1 LPYREANSSIF
12 YPLHFFTLAKE
23 TEFTSKASI
32 AKKLKAI
39 RKICNREEGNM
50 SKTRLAV
57 GIIILL
63 IGLFALLMFQVSFDK
78 LVGAGIAVVGLLVL
92 LTARSKSGSVGVA
105 GRTEGGF
112 QGVVRSLKK
121 EGNVANFWLEVS
133 GQAGRTVNVEA
144 YVREDTV
151 NEGDTVWV
159 RGKPTEGATL
169 KTSEIRNLS
178 HMPTTSGMSPPQI
191 GGGGTGRSS
200 GGRALLIIGWLIL
213 SFILAFVIV
222 IAVMSSD
229 FMNEIFV
236 DEESR
241 NIAAFTILFLS
252 FTVLQVIMYKSGA
265 LSSRRQRGQLLP
277 GAGHDLPGGFLEA
290 TARNVKPPDTRA
302 FGKGFNAKMHRV
314 QRFRAELTDS
324 QGNITQYVTV
334 EVECEEEKWVGEI
347 ADGDKV
353 RVQGKVGEDGILHA
367 ERALNLTTNS
377 IVGKK

>member
-1 LPYREANSSIF
+1 
-12 YPLHFFTLAKE
+12 
-23 TEFTSKASI
+23 
-32 AKKLKAI
+32 
-39 RKICNREEGNM
+39 M

-63 IGLFALLMFQVSFDK
+63 IGLFVLLMFQVSFDK
-78 LVGAGIAVVGLLVL
+78 LVGAGIAIVGLVVL
-92 LTARSKSGSVGVA
+92 LTARSKGGSTGVP

-144 YVREDTV
+144 YLGEDAV

-159 RGKPTEGATL
+159 RGKPTEGTTL

-178 HMPTTSGMSPPQI
+178 RMPATSGMSPPQI

-229 FMNEIFV
+229 FMNEMFV

-252 FTVLQVIMYKSGA
+252 FAVLQVIMYKSGA
-265 LSSRRQRGQLLP
+265 LSSRRQQGQLLP

-353 RVQGKVGEDGILHA
+353 RVQGKVEKDGILHA
-367 ERALNLTTNS
+367 DRDLNLTTNS